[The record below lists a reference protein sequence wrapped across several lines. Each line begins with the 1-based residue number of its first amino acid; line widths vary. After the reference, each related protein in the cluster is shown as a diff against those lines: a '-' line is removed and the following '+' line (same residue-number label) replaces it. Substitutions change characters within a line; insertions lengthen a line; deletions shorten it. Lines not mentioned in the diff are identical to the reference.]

1 MRRGSARTR
10 FFVMVGV
17 MLSYVAV
24 LILLPLA
31 IPFDVNATE
40 LSASLT
46 PPGSEG
52 HVLGCDSMGRD
63 VLARTLAGG
72 SESVLLGLA
81 IMAVAVLVG
90 CAVGLAAGFFGG
102 AVDYVLSRV
111 ITAFQAFPSFVLAV
125 AIAGILGQGTIN
137 MIIAIA
143 AVYWTQYARLTRS
156 IAIAF
161 KQSECVSAAR
171 MCGARAGALMMRYF
185 VPEMA
190 GQVAVLSA
198 VSMSDIV
205 LTMAGPTNEWGAMMS
220 EAQATFQY
228 ALWCML
234 VPMAAL
240 FITVVLFNLLG
251 DTLRDAL
258 DVRTQAVSKRRFL
271 RRRDKSANSEQGTS
285 AVRSECLSGKQGK
298 HEDEERK

>member
-81 IMAVAVLVG
+81 IMAV
-90 CAVGLAAGFFGG
+90 AAGFFGG

-190 GQVAVLSA
+190 GQVAVFSA

-205 LTMAGPTNEWGAMMS
+205 LTMAGLSFIGLGPARPTNEWGAMMS

>member
-81 IMAVAVLVG
+81 IMAGAVLGG

-190 GQVAVLSA
+190 GCGVVRCLDERHRAHH
-198 VSMSDIV
+198 
-205 LTMAGPTNEWGAMMS
+205 GGAFVYR
-220 EAQATFQY
+220 TRTG
-228 ALWCML
+228 
-234 VPMAAL
+234 AAYQRM
-240 FITVVLFNLLG
+240 G
-251 DTLRDAL
+251 RH
-258 DVRTQAVSKRRFL
+258 DVRGPGHVPVCAMVHAGAYGGAVYNCCSFQFTWRYL
-271 RRRDKSANSEQGTS
+271 A
-285 AVRSECLSGKQGK
+285 
-298 HEDEERK
+298 

>member
-72 SESVLLGLA
+72 SQNRFFWALPSWRWP
-81 IMAVAVLVG
+81 VLVG

-125 AIAGILGQGTIN
+125 AIAGILGK
-137 MIIAIA
+137 A
-143 AVYWTQYARLTRS
+143 
-156 IAIAF
+156 
-161 KQSECVSAAR
+161 QS
-171 MCGARAGALMMRYF
+171 
-185 VPEMA
+185 
-190 GQVAVLSA
+190 
-198 VSMSDIV
+198 
-205 LTMAGPTNEWGAMMS
+205 T
-220 EAQATFQY
+220 
-228 ALWCML
+228 
-234 VPMAAL
+234 
-240 FITVVLFNLLG
+240 
-251 DTLRDAL
+251 
-258 DVRTQAVSKRRFL
+258 
-271 RRRDKSANSEQGTS
+271 
-285 AVRSECLSGKQGK
+285 
-298 HEDEERK
+298 

>member
-90 CAVGLAAGFFGG
+90 CAV
-102 AVDYVLSRV
+102 S
-111 ITAFQAFPSFVLAV
+111 
-125 AIAGILGQGTIN
+125 
-137 MIIAIA
+137 
-143 AVYWTQYARLTRS
+143 
-156 IAIAF
+156 
-161 KQSECVSAAR
+161 CVK
-171 MCGARAGALMMRYF
+171 M
-185 VPEMA
+185 P
-190 GQVAVLSA
+190 Q
-198 VSMSDIV
+198 
-205 LTMAGPTNEWGAMMS
+205 
-220 EAQATFQY
+220 
-228 ALWCML
+228 
-234 VPMAAL
+234 
-240 FITVVLFNLLG
+240 
-251 DTLRDAL
+251 
-258 DVRTQAVSKRRFL
+258 
-271 RRRDKSANSEQGTS
+271 
-285 AVRSECLSGKQGK
+285 
-298 HEDEERK
+298 

>member
-90 CAVGLAAGFFGG
+90 LRGWVGSRIFGG
-102 AVDYVLSRV
+102 AVDYVLSRSYHG
-111 ITAFQAFPSFVLAV
+111 ISGHFPALCWRWPLRASWGKA
-125 AIAGILGQGTIN
+125 
-137 MIIAIA
+137 
-143 AVYWTQYARLTRS
+143 
-156 IAIAF
+156 
-161 KQSECVSAAR
+161 QS
-171 MCGARAGALMMRYF
+171 
-185 VPEMA
+185 
-190 GQVAVLSA
+190 
-198 VSMSDIV
+198 
-205 LTMAGPTNEWGAMMS
+205 T
-220 EAQATFQY
+220 
-228 ALWCML
+228 
-234 VPMAAL
+234 
-240 FITVVLFNLLG
+240 
-251 DTLRDAL
+251 
-258 DVRTQAVSKRRFL
+258 
-271 RRRDKSANSEQGTS
+271 
-285 AVRSECLSGKQGK
+285 
-298 HEDEERK
+298 

>member
-1 MRRGSARTR
+1 
-10 FFVMVGV
+10 
-17 MLSYVAV
+17 
-24 LILLPLA
+24 
-31 IPFDVNATE
+31 
-40 LSASLT
+40 
-46 PPGSEG
+46 
-52 HVLGCDSMGRD
+52 
-63 VLARTLAGG
+63 
-72 SESVLLGLA
+72 
-81 IMAVAVLVG
+81 
-90 CAVGLAAGFFGG
+90 
-102 AVDYVLSRV
+102 
-111 ITAFQAFPSFVLAV
+111 
-125 AIAGILGQGTIN
+125 
-137 MIIAIA
+137 
-143 AVYWTQYARLTRS
+143 
-156 IAIAF
+156 
-161 KQSECVSAAR
+161 
-171 MCGARAGALMMRYF
+171 MMRYF
-185 VPEMA
+185 VPEMV

-205 LTMAGPTNEWGAMMS
+205 LTMAGLSFIGLGPARPTNEWGAMMS